1 MTGMPMTV
9 QSIRSQISSAIEI
22 IVQLTRLSDG
32 KRKVTRRR
40 GDRHGRRRPSRC
52 RTGTAPDQGPLSC
65 APAWRRMAR
74 STRPFRG
81 DRLIPAV
88 MTIGAIFMAIQSVL
102 GLVSNARTQQIV
114 NRRLQ
119 FKERYATHNEAMIE
133 LRKSRGLDKEGNLAM
148 SLRWLNQMIVRS
160 GLKFEPAKWALMS
173 AVGALVP
180 AVAAYIY
187 AGGILVAVPVYLVV
201 FLVAPLGVIKHLASS
216 RAKKMAGQLPDAL
229 QIVCR
234 SLEAGHPVATAVSL
248 VAREM
253 PDPIGTEFGM
263 TADEVSYGMSLTNAV
278 QRMAE
283 RAGDPDVELF
293 AATVRLQEKTGG
305 NLTELLKSNTDTIRG
320 RQIMRLKVRAA
331 SSEGRVSAMILTSA
345 PFLVMAAI
353 HMMRPE
359 FYGNVM
365 DEPLIRYGF
374 GGLLV
379 WMGIGN
385 LVMNKMINF
394 KM

>member
-1 MTGMPMTV
+1 MFGLPDLASLDV
-9 QSIRSQISSAIEI
+9 
-22 IVQLTRLSDG
+22 RL
-32 KRKVTRRR
+32 V
-40 GDRHGRRRPSRC
+40 
-52 RTGTAPDQGPLSC
+52 
-65 APAWRRMAR
+65 
-74 STRPFRG
+74 
-81 DRLIPAV
+81 IPVVLAV
-88 MTIGAIFMAIQSVL
+88 GALFLAVQSVL
-102 GLVSNARTQQIV
+102 SLVSDVRTQRIV

-119 FKERYATHNEAMIE
+119 FKARYDTHNEAMVE
-133 LRKSRGLDKEGNLAM
+133 LRKSRGLDQDGNLAM
-148 SLRWLNQMIVRS
+148 SLHWLNRLIVRS
-160 GLKFEPAKWALMS
+160 GLKFQPAKWAAMS
-173 AVGALVP
+173 VAGASVTGAAAFVYLGGLVP
-180 AVAAYIY
+180 AIA
-187 AGGILVAVPVYLVV
+187 V
-201 FLVAPLGVIKHLASS
+201 FLVVLVGAPVLVIRHIAAA
-216 RAKKMAGQLPDAL
+216 RAKKLAAQLPDSL

-305 NLTELLKSNTDTIRG
+305 NLTELLKSNTNTIRE
-320 RQIMRLKVRAA
+320 RQTMRLKVRAA

-345 PFLVMAAI
+345 PFIVMTAI
-353 HMMRPE
+353 HLLRPE
-359 FYGNVM
+359 FYGSVIH
-365 DEPLIRYGF
+365 EPLIQYSF
-374 GGLLV
+374 AGLLV

-385 LVMNKMINF
+385 LVMNRMINF

>member
-1 MTGMPMTV
+1 MFSLPDLATLDM
-9 QSIRSQISSAIEI
+9 
-22 IVQLTRLSDG
+22 RL
-32 KRKVTRRR
+32 
-40 GDRHGRRRPSRC
+40 
-52 RTGTAPDQGPLSC
+52 A
-65 APAWRRMAR
+65 
-74 STRPFRG
+74 
-81 DRLIPAV
+81 IPAIMAV
-88 MTIGAIFMAIQSVL
+88 GALVLAVQSVL
-102 GLVSNARTQQIV
+102 SVVSDVRTQQIV

-119 FKERYATHNEAMIE
+119 FKERYATHNEAMVE
-133 LRKSRGLDKEGNLAM
+133 LRKSRGLDRDGNLAL
-148 SLRWLNQMIVRS
+148 SLHWLNRLIVRS
-160 GLKFEPAKWALMS
+160 GLKFQPARWAAMS
-173 AVGALVP
+173 LAGAVMASGAAFIYLGGLV
-180 AVAAYIY
+180 A
-187 AGGILVAVPVYLVV
+187 AVPVFIVV
-201 FLVAPLGVIKHLASS
+201 LIAGPIIVIRHIAVG
-216 RAKKMAGQLPDAL
+216 RAKKLAAQLPDAL

-305 NLTELLKSNTDTIRG
+305 NLTELLKSNTNTIRE
-320 RQIMRLKVRAA
+320 RQTMRLKVRAA

-345 PFLVMAAI
+345 PFIVMTAI
-353 HMMRPE
+353 HMLRPE
-359 FYGNVM
+359 FYGSVIH
-365 DEPLIRYGF
+365 EPLIQYSF
-374 GGLLV
+374 AGLLV

-385 LVMNKMINF
+385 LVMNRMINF

>member
-1 MTGMPMTV
+1 M
-9 QSIRSQISSAIEI
+9 
-22 IVQLTRLSDG
+22 RL
-32 KRKVTRRR
+32 V
-40 GDRHGRRRPSRC
+40 
-52 RTGTAPDQGPLSC
+52 
-65 APAWRRMAR
+65 
-74 STRPFRG
+74 
-81 DRLIPAV
+81 IPAIMAV
-88 MTIGAIFMAIQSVL
+88 GALLLAAQSVMS
-102 GLVSNARTQQIV
+102 LVSDVRTQQIV

-119 FKERYATHNEAMIE
+119 FKERCATHKEAMVE
-133 LRKSRGLDKEGNLAM
+133 LRKSRGLDGDGDLTM
-148 SLRWLNQMIVRS
+148 SLRWLNRLIVRS
-160 GLKFEPAKWALMS
+160 GLKFQPARWAAMS
-173 AVGALVP
+173 LAGASVAGIAAFIYLGGL
-180 AVAAYIY
+180 VAAIP
-187 AGGILVAVPVYLVV
+187 AFLGVLVGGPILVIRHKAVT
-201 FLVAPLGVIKHLASS
+201 
-216 RAKKMAGQLPDAL
+216 RAKKLATQLPDAL

-305 NLTELLKSNTDTIRG
+305 NLTELLKSNTNTIRE
-320 RQIMRLKVRAA
+320 RQTMRLKVRAA

-345 PFLVMAAI
+345 PFIVMAAI
-353 HMMRPE
+353 HMLRPE
-359 FYGNVM
+359 FYGNVIH
-365 DEPLIRYGF
+365 EPLIKYSF
-374 GGLLV
+374 AGLLV

-385 LVMNKMINF
+385 LVMNRMINF

>member
-1 MTGMPMTV
+1 MFSLPDFTTLDIRLAIPAIMAIGALVLAV
-9 QSIRSQISSAIEI
+9 QSI
-22 IVQLTRLSDG
+22 LS
-32 KRKVTRRR
+32 V
-40 GDRHGRRRPSRC
+40 
-52 RTGTAPDQGPLSC
+52 
-65 APAWRRMAR
+65 
-74 STRPFRG
+74 
-81 DRLIPAV
+81 
-88 MTIGAIFMAIQSVL
+88 
-102 GLVSNARTQQIV
+102 VSDVRTQQIV

-119 FKERYATHNEAMIE
+119 FKERYATHNEAMVE
-133 LRKSRGLDKEGNLAM
+133 LRKSRGLDRDGNLAL
-148 SLRWLNQMIVRS
+148 SLHWLNRLIVRS
-160 GLKFEPAKWALMS
+160 GLKFQPARWAAMS
-173 AVGALVP
+173 LAGAIG
-180 AVAAYIY
+180 AGVAAFIY
-187 AGGILVAVPVYLVV
+187 LGGIFAAVPVFLVV
-201 FLVAPLGVIKHLASS
+201 LIGAPIIVIRHVALG
-216 RAKKMAGQLPDAL
+216 RAKKLAAQLPDAL

-305 NLTELLKSNTDTIRG
+305 NLTELLKSNTNTIRE
-320 RQIMRLKVRAA
+320 RQTMRLKVRAA

-345 PFLVMAAI
+345 PFIVMAAI
-353 HMMRPE
+353 HMLRPE
-359 FYGNVM
+359 FYGSVIH
-365 DEPLIRYGF
+365 EPMIQYSF
-374 GGLLV
+374 AGLLV

-385 LVMNKMINF
+385 LVMNRMINF

>member
-1 MTGMPMTV
+1 MFSLPDLATLDM
-9 QSIRSQISSAIEI
+9 
-22 IVQLTRLSDG
+22 RL
-32 KRKVTRRR
+32 
-40 GDRHGRRRPSRC
+40 
-52 RTGTAPDQGPLSC
+52 A
-65 APAWRRMAR
+65 
-74 STRPFRG
+74 
-81 DRLIPAV
+81 IPAIMAV
-88 MTIGAIFMAIQSVL
+88 GALVLAIQSVL
-102 GLVSNARTQQIV
+102 SVVSDVRTQQIV

-119 FKERYATHNEAMIE
+119 FKERYATHNEAMVE
-133 LRKSRGLDKEGNLAM
+133 LRKSRGLDRDGNLAL
-148 SLRWLNQMIVRS
+148 SLHWLNRLIVRS
-160 GLKFEPAKWALMS
+160 GLKFQPARWAAMS
-173 AVGALVP
+173 LAGAVMASGAAFIYLGGLV
-180 AVAAYIY
+180 A
-187 AGGILVAVPVYLVV
+187 AVPVFIVV
-201 FLVAPLGVIKHLASS
+201 LIAGPIVVIRHIAVG
-216 RAKKMAGQLPDAL
+216 RAKKLAAQLPDAL

-305 NLTELLKSNTDTIRG
+305 NLTELLKSNTNTIRE
-320 RQIMRLKVRAA
+320 RQTMRLKVRAA

-345 PFLVMAAI
+345 PFIVMTAI
-353 HMMRPE
+353 HMLRPE
-359 FYGNVM
+359 FYGSVIH
-365 DEPLIRYGF
+365 EPLIQYSF
-374 GGLLV
+374 AGLLV

-385 LVMNKMINF
+385 LVMNRMINF

>member
-1 MTGMPMTV
+1 MFSLPDLATLDM
-9 QSIRSQISSAIEI
+9 
-22 IVQLTRLSDG
+22 RL
-32 KRKVTRRR
+32 
-40 GDRHGRRRPSRC
+40 
-52 RTGTAPDQGPLSC
+52 A
-65 APAWRRMAR
+65 
-74 STRPFRG
+74 
-81 DRLIPAV
+81 IPAIMAV
-88 MTIGAIFMAIQSVL
+88 GALVLAIQSVL
-102 GLVSNARTQQIV
+102 SVVSDVRTQQIV

-119 FKERYATHNEAMIE
+119 FKERYATHNEAMVE
-133 LRKSRGLDKEGNLAM
+133 LRKSRGLDRDGNLAL
-148 SLRWLNQMIVRS
+148 SLHWLNRLIVRS
-160 GLKFEPAKWALMS
+160 GLKFQPARWAAMS
-173 AVGALVP
+173 LAGAVTASGAAFIYLGGLV
-180 AVAAYIY
+180 A
-187 AGGILVAVPVYLVV
+187 AVPVFIVV
-201 FLVAPLGVIKHLASS
+201 LIAGPIIVIRHIAVG
-216 RAKKMAGQLPDAL
+216 RAKKLAAQLPDAL

-305 NLTELLKSNTDTIRG
+305 NLTELLKSNTNTIRE
-320 RQIMRLKVRAA
+320 RQTMRLKVRAA

-345 PFLVMAAI
+345 PFIVMTAI
-353 HMMRPE
+353 HMLRPE
-359 FYGNVM
+359 FYGSVIH
-365 DEPLIRYGF
+365 EPLIQYSF
-374 GGLLV
+374 AGLLV

-385 LVMNKMINF
+385 LVMNRMINF

>member
-1 MTGMPMTV
+1 MFGLPDL
-9 QSIRSQISSAIEI
+9 SSMD
-22 IVQLTRLSDG
+22 VRLVIPG
-32 KRKVTRRR
+32 I
-40 GDRHGRRRPSRC
+40 
-52 RTGTAPDQGPLSC
+52 
-65 APAWRRMAR
+65 MA
-74 STRPFRG
+74 
-81 DRLIPAV
+81 L
-88 MTIGAIFMAIQSVL
+88 GALLLAAQSVMS
-102 GLVSNARTQQIV
+102 LVSDVHTQQIV

-119 FKERYATHNEAMIE
+119 FKERYATHNEAMVE
-133 LRKSRGLDKEGNLAM
+133 LRKSRGLDGDGNLTM
-148 SLRWLNQMIVRS
+148 SLQWLNRLIVRS
-160 GLKFEPAKWALMS
+160 GLKFQPARWAAMS
-173 AVGALVP
+173 LAGATAAGIAAFIYLGGLVAAIPVFFVVLVGAP
-180 AVAAYIY
+180 
-187 AGGILVAVPVYLVV
+187 ILVIRHKSVT
-201 FLVAPLGVIKHLASS
+201 
-216 RAKKMAGQLPDAL
+216 RAKKLATQLPDAL

-305 NLTELLKSNTDTIRG
+305 NLTELLKSNTNTIRE
-320 RQIMRLKVRAA
+320 RQTMRLKVRAA

-345 PFLVMAAI
+345 PFIVMAAI
-353 HMMRPE
+353 HMLRPE
-359 FYGNVM
+359 FYGNVIH
-365 DEPLIRYGF
+365 EPLIKYSF
-374 GGLLV
+374 AGLLV

-385 LVMNKMINF
+385 LVMNRMINF

>member
-1 MTGMPMTV
+1 MFSLPDFATLDM
-9 QSIRSQISSAIEI
+9 
-22 IVQLTRLSDG
+22 RL
-32 KRKVTRRR
+32 
-40 GDRHGRRRPSRC
+40 
-52 RTGTAPDQGPLSC
+52 A
-65 APAWRRMAR
+65 
-74 STRPFRG
+74 
-81 DRLIPAV
+81 IPAIMAV
-88 MTIGAIFMAIQSVL
+88 GALVLAVQSVL
-102 GLVSNARTQQIV
+102 SVVSDVRTQQIV

-119 FKERYATHNEAMIE
+119 FKERYATHNEAMVE
-133 LRKSRGLDKEGNLAM
+133 LRKSRGLDRDGNLAL
-148 SLRWLNQMIVRS
+148 SLHWLNRLIVRS
-160 GLKFEPAKWALMS
+160 GLKFQPARWAAMS
-173 AVGALVP
+173 LAGAVMASGAAFIYLGGLV
-180 AVAAYIY
+180 A
-187 AGGILVAVPVYLVV
+187 AVPVFIVV
-201 FLVAPLGVIKHLASS
+201 LVAGPIVVIRHIAVG
-216 RAKKMAGQLPDAL
+216 RAKKLAAQLPDAL

-305 NLTELLKSNTDTIRG
+305 NLTELLKSNTNTIRE
-320 RQIMRLKVRAA
+320 RQTMRLKVRAA

-345 PFLVMAAI
+345 PFIVMTAI
-353 HMMRPE
+353 HMLRPE
-359 FYGNVM
+359 FYGSVIH
-365 DEPLIRYGF
+365 EPLIQYSF
-374 GGLLV
+374 AGLLV

-385 LVMNKMINF
+385 LVMNRMINF

>member
-1 MTGMPMTV
+1 MFSLPDLAMLDM
-9 QSIRSQISSAIEI
+9 
-22 IVQLTRLSDG
+22 RL
-32 KRKVTRRR
+32 
-40 GDRHGRRRPSRC
+40 
-52 RTGTAPDQGPLSC
+52 A
-65 APAWRRMAR
+65 
-74 STRPFRG
+74 
-81 DRLIPAV
+81 IPAIMAV
-88 MTIGAIFMAIQSVL
+88 GALVLAVQSVL
-102 GLVSNARTQQIV
+102 SVVSDVRTQQIV

-119 FKERYATHNEAMIE
+119 FKERYATHNEAMVE
-133 LRKSRGLDKEGNLAM
+133 LRKSRGLDRDGNLAL
-148 SLRWLNQMIVRS
+148 SLHWLNRLIVRS
-160 GLKFEPAKWALMS
+160 GLKFQPARWAAMS
-173 AVGALVP
+173 LAGAVMASGAAFIYLGGLV
-180 AVAAYIY
+180 A
-187 AGGILVAVPVYLVV
+187 AVPVFIIVLIAGPIVV
-201 FLVAPLGVIKHLASS
+201 IRHIAVG
-216 RAKKMAGQLPDAL
+216 RAKKLAAQLPDAL

-305 NLTELLKSNTDTIRG
+305 NLTELLKSNTNTIRE
-320 RQIMRLKVRAA
+320 RQTMRLKVRAA

-345 PFLVMAAI
+345 PFIVMTAI
-353 HMMRPE
+353 HMLRPE
-359 FYGNVM
+359 FYGSVIH
-365 DEPLIRYGF
+365 EPLIQYSF
-374 GGLLV
+374 AGLLV

-385 LVMNKMINF
+385 LVMNRMINF